1 MENILL
7 VVNIILAILLVIFVL
22 FQKSEGGALGIG
34 VSQDNFM
41 FSRSAG
47 NFLTK
52 STAIIATLFII
63 CSLSLTIISRSE
75 LEPTTGSVLD
85 KIEENQEETPKIPE
99 NNN

>member
-1 MENILL
+1 MENTLL
-7 VVNIILAILLVIFVL
+7 VINIILAAILVVLVLI
-22 FQKSEGGALGIG
+22 QKSEGGALGIG
-34 VSQDNFM
+34 ISQDNFM

-52 STAIIATLFII
+52 TTAVIATLFII

-75 LEPTTGSVLD
+75 LEPAGSVLD

>member
-1 MENILL
+1 MENIILII
-7 VVNIILAILLVIFVL
+7 NIILAVILVILVL

-52 STAIIATLFII
+52 ATAIVATLFII
-63 CSLSLTIISRSE
+63 CSLTLTILSRSE
-75 LEPTTGSVLD
+75 LTPTTSVID
-85 KIEENQEETPKIPE
+85 KIEENTDDTPKVPE

>member
-1 MENILL
+1 MENTLL
-7 VVNIILAILLVIFVL
+7 VINIILAAILVVLVLI
-22 FQKSEGGALGIG
+22 QKSEGGALGIG
-34 VSQDNFM
+34 ISQDNFM

-52 STAIIATLFII
+52 STAVIATLFII

-75 LEPTTGSVLD
+75 LEPTGSVLD

>member
-1 MENILL
+1 MENTLL
-7 VVNIILAILLVIFVL
+7 VINIILAAILVVLVLI
-22 FQKSEGGALGIG
+22 QKSEGGALGIG
-34 VSQDNFM
+34 ISQDNFM

-52 STAIIATLFII
+52 STAIIAALFII

-75 LEPTTGSVLD
+75 LVPTGSVLD

>member
-7 VVNIILAILLVIFVL
+7 IINIILASILVILVL

-34 VSQDNFM
+34 LSQDNFM

-52 STAIIATLFII
+52 ATATIAALFII
-63 CSLSLTIISRSE
+63 CSLGLTILSRGE
-75 LEPTTGSVLD
+75 LTPTTSVID
-85 KIEENQEETPKIPE
+85 KIEENMDDTPKVPE